1 MRTKSPLS
9 LCILLTVLLLPAC
22 TSLAPATPTLTP
34 THTPTFTQTS
44 IPTQTPISTETPL
57 PTATPEGEIGSTW
70 VRPQDGMLMVFVPKG
85 TFIMGSESGE
95 SDEQPAHEVYL
106 DAFWIDQTEITYTM
120 YARFDPSKYGS
131 QPVQNVTWQ
140 QAQAYCAWAG
150 SRLPSEAEWE
160 KAARGTDERTYPWGD
175 QPPAAD
181 LVNFADL
188 RTRLSWADVSV
199 DDGYSEVAPVG
210 KYPAG
215 ASPYGALDMA
225 GNAAEWVSDW
235 YAENYYAF
243 SPQANPQGPEDGL
256 FRVLRGGSYFTTA
269 AVCAP
274 PSEAGIWMKPAP
286 IISVSAAHEAPLQ
299 RSQPHRRN
307 EVECMKSQAMD
318 PYEKAL
324 RDFFRGDHSAGVMIH
339 RDDGNY
345 LAQLTLSKPA

>member
-1 MRTKSPLS
+1 MSCPIQGKPKLRTKSPLS

-22 TSLAPATPTLTP
+22 TSLAPATPALTP

-120 YARFDPSKYGS
+120 YARFDPSKYSS

-210 KYPAG
+210 EYPAG

-225 GNAAEWVSDW
+225 GNAAEWVNDW

-243 SPQANPQGPEDGL
+243 SPQANPPGPEDGM
-256 FRVLRGGSYFTTA
+256 FRVLRGGSYYTTA
-269 AVCAP
+269 AGVRTTERSWYLDETSTDYIGFRCARSSIAAQPTP
-274 PSEAGIWMKPAP
+274 P
-286 IISVSAAHEAPLQ
+286 
-299 RSQPHRRN
+299 
-307 EVECMKSQAMD
+307 
-318 PYEKAL
+318 
-324 RDFFRGDHSAGVMIH
+324 
-339 RDDGNY
+339 
-345 LAQLTLSKPA
+345 AQ

>member
-1 MRTKSPLS
+1 MRTKPPLS
-9 LCILLTVLLLPAC
+9 LCILITILLLSAC
-22 TSLAPATPTLTP
+22 TSLAPAAPIPTSLPP
-34 THTPTFTQTS
+34 THTLA
-44 IPTQTPISTETPL
+44 PTQTFTPTQTLIPTETPL

-70 VRPQDGMLMVFVPKG
+70 VRPQDGMVMVYVPKG

-95 SDEQPAHEVYL
+95 EDEQPVHEVYL

-131 QPVQNVTWQ
+131 QPVQKLTWQ

-150 SRLPSEAEWE
+150 GRLPSEAEWE

-188 RTRLSWADVSV
+188 RSRQSWADVSV

-225 GNAAEWVSDW
+225 GNAAEWVNDW
-235 YAENYYAF
+235 YVENYYAF
-243 SPQANPQGPEDGL
+243 SQQANPQGPEDGL
-256 FRVLRGGSYFTTA
+256 FRVLRGGSYYTTA
-269 AVCAP
+269 AGVRTTERSWYIDEGSAEYIGFRCAQ
-274 PSEAGIWMKPAP
+274 SSIAAP
-286 IISVSAAHEAPLQ
+286 TSFS
-299 RSQPHRRN
+299 N
-307 EVECMKSQAMD
+307 E
-318 PYEKAL
+318 
-324 RDFFRGDHSAGVMIH
+324 
-339 RDDGNY
+339 
-345 LAQLTLSKPA
+345 